1 MKPWFTRWRNYPVSI
16 CLHIAGWGAPGGAL
30 LALPDYWPAGIIM
43 LAGFVIYELASG
55 VRHAIND
62 KHMDT
67 LGLDCVDAVVGAV
80 PAFIIVRTIV

>member
-1 MKPWFTRWRNYPVSI
+1 MKPWFVRWRQYPVSVA
-16 CLHIAGWGAPGGAL
+16 LHICGWGMVGGAL
-30 LALPDYWPAGIIM
+30 LASPWWPAGIIM
-43 LAGFVIYELASG
+43 LVGFVVYELASG

-80 PAFIIVRTIV
+80 PAYIVASLVL